1 MFSKKDINDYAKE
14 ARDTSG
20 AVLVDVRNRK
30 EYEQGHLPGAVN
42 IPLPDIQ
49 FSIGKLG
56 PVSTPLFVYCLS
68 GARSRQACN
77 NLKNCLSG
85 ARSRQACN
93 NLKKMG
99 YEHVVNMGGISRWTG
114 ELEK

>member
-20 AVLVDVRNRK
+20 SVLVDVRNRK
-30 EYEQGHLPGAVN
+30 EYEQGHLPSAVN

-49 FSIGKLG
+49 FSIGTLG
-56 PVSTPLFVYCLS
+56 PVSTPLCVY
-68 GARSRQACN
+68 
-77 NLKNCLSG
+77 CLSG

-99 YEHVVNMGGISRWTG
+99 YEHVVNMGGISRWAG

>member
-20 AVLVDVRNRK
+20 SVLVDVRNRK

-68 GARSRQACN
+68 GARSR
-77 NLKNCLSG
+77 L
-85 ARSRQACN
+85 ACN

>member
-20 AVLVDVRNRK
+20 SVLVDVRNRK

-49 FSIGKLG
+49 FSIGNLG
-56 PVSTPLFVYCLS
+56 PVSTPLFVY
-68 GARSRQACN
+68 
-77 NLKNCLSG
+77 CLSG

>member
-77 NLKNCLSG
+77 NLKKNSVPS
-85 ARSRQACN
+85 ARRFSCTVSAERAV
-93 NLKKMG
+93 G
-99 YEHVVNMGGISRWTG
+99 RPATI
-114 ELEK
+114 

>member
-1 MFSKKDINDYAKE
+1 MQIKIISCETLKE
-14 ARDTSG
+14 YMQRDDCILLDLREK
-20 AVLVDVRNRK
+20 AD
-30 EYEQGHLPGAVN
+30 YEQGHLPGAVN

-77 NLKNCLSG
+77 NLK
-85 ARSRQACN
+85 
-93 NLKKMG
+93 KMG